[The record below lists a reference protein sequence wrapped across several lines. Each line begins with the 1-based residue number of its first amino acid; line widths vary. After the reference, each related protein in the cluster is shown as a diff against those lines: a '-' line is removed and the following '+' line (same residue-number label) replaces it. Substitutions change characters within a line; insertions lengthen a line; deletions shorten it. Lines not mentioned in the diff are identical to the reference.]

1 MEKKLNFQSW
11 EDAGVLAY
19 QGLHITENMT
29 AGTVLS
35 IRYVAQQKFPL
46 KETKNKFYD
55 GYLSLAASLALLSL
69 RKVYVIIS
77 EHSLLC
83 ILKTSL

>member
-1 MEKKLNFQSW
+1 
-11 EDAGVLAY
+11 
-19 QGLHITENMT
+19 MT

-83 ILKTSL
+83 ILKTSLVASSKTSNYIEYADSFR